1 VSGPNR
7 FDGPVDEEVVALY
20 DDGGRPHGSAPRSV
34 MRANNLPNPNFVYS
48 GQRLLIPDPLMTF
61 AGAPAPSAPQQIAPY
76 SITSSARARVRLGAG
91 GLTRLKRNTGTAV
104 VHIDDDVDNL
114 PFIVRRD
121 HRIVAAFAK
130 KRHANVRKGPDCKT
144 RDTNGGGMLAPP

>member
-1 VSGPNR
+1 MRKPHSEHFSTAVPQKADVVSNAANGSFVPGSDICAAANSTL
-7 FDGPVDEEVVALY
+7 FDHLVGA
-20 DDGGRPHGSAPRSV
+20 GARAPR
-34 MRANNLPNPNFVYS
+34 
-48 GQRLLIPDPLMTF
+48 
-61 AGAPAPSAPQQIAPY
+61 
-76 SITSSARARVRLGAG
+76 AG